1 MPRRAAGRRLAARP
15 RSPRAARPRTRVP
28 PGAPRRAAAAWAP
41 RSGPRRRRRTARR
54 PRTSRRRRRALR
66 PCSLRCFAHSFSPS
80 GSARRRRSPA
90 SPAMSGGCPGLESHR
105 EPVIAARRPG
115 RAEALPPRL
124 LVFPSRILPVL
135 GVAVLTTVF
144 LTLVARPVA
153 VYTSLLRSRFSLREQ
168 TLVGWAGLRGAV
180 PIVLASF
187 PLVAGVSGGDTL
199 FNIVF
204 FVVLASTLVQG
215 TTIPT
220 VARWLRVDGPA
231 FDVGAAGPRWPAGR
245 PARRSRRSDAPP
257 LRQLR
262 RGPRQHTPAPR
273 RRRALPRR
281 HPRCSSSRRAAS

>member
-1 MPRRAAGRRLAARP
+1 M
-15 RSPRAARPRTRVP
+15 
-28 PGAPRRAAAAWAP
+28 
-41 RSGPRRRRRTARR
+41 
-54 PRTSRRRRRALR
+54 
-66 PCSLRCFAHSFSPS
+66 
-80 GSARRRRSPA
+80 
-90 SPAMSGGCPGLESHR
+90 
-105 EPVIAARRPG
+105 
-115 RAEALPPRL
+115 
-124 LVFPSRILPVL
+124 FPSRILPVL

-231 FDVGAAGPRWPAGR
+231 FESEPAC
-245 PARRSRRSDAPP
+245 PAEPT
-257 LRQLR
+257 Q
-262 RGPRQHTPAPR
+262 
-273 RRRALPRR
+273 
-281 HPRCSSSRRAAS
+281 